1 MESQGLS
8 NERITPPYKINKIL
22 SPKLQWNK
30 YKIRLS
36 LKEDAENK
44 KIQHSYS
51 KQCSKV
57 ISSL

>member
-1 MESQGLS
+1 MGSQGLS
-8 NERITPPYKINKIL
+8 NEKFTPSYKTNKIL

-44 KIQHSYS
+44 KIQPYYS
-51 KQCSKV
+51 KQCSKF
-57 ISSL
+57 IYSL